1 MRNKRCALVGL
12 LGLLPVYA
20 AAATPGVIQP
30 GQVMTADWF
39 NGVRSAALGALQAST
54 ATNSLGQIILPSV
67 GDVSGATTTWAGSSS
82 SGQPPAISNG
92 TFLNPT
98 MRGGSAVGLDL
109 SKAIVAIVTTGG
121 SPTTLADYLITLVPF
136 ASIGQ
141 PSGVA
146 GLDATGGM
154 NAPVTGDVSGA
165 SATLA
170 DGTKI
175 TLGAYLGSLAT
186 LDELYSDR
194 VGVYPDNFY
203 VAGDA
208 DDTPS
213 FSRAISG
220 LCTYGGGILNIKA
233 RHYQVSSAV
242 VVPCPIQIRGTGWQ
256 SGFAASGS
264 YDYSAAAGSWID
276 VKTDSSTSPISIS
289 GTAANG
295 ASVEDV
301 AFFYAVPGTTTAGV
315 FTPTT
320 QAPTIAVA
328 NVGGDVSIRNVFM
341 PGTYSGVMADNG
353 GRVNIDGLFGQFFN
367 YAYQTDNDYDIT
379 RVNNVQS
386 WVYWSQ
392 DAAVIAWQQLHTNVL
407 RLGRVDIPFIDHI
420 FAFAAWSGIQT
431 FQGANG
437 PANGVSVGTLGC
449 DSTTHCLDI
458 GAAGNTISI
467 ANLREFGQA
476 GISSGVPYSNAT
488 AIAFESA
495 GYGAIQVGNLEARM
509 IDAAPIW
516 SGATSGCSS
525 VRVANLLEDFS
536 ASQESVAHTS
546 VEPTTCAAGG
556 NLSVYL
562 GNTPNVILKA
572 SGQTMVHG
580 GDNAKTY
587 FAAQVQ
593 Q

>member
-1 MRNKRCALVGL
+1 MRRSLFAIAL
-12 LGLLPVYA
+12 LGTTPAMAQTQAARPVEPFSYGLRAGTPSNPFYA
-20 AAATPGVIQP
+20 VMSSVIPSAGAATQ
-30 GQVMTADWF
+30 
-39 NGVRSAALGALQAST
+39 AASPVELFSYGRRVGTENNPLYINMLG
-54 ATNSLGQIILPSV
+54 P
-67 GDVSGATTTWAGSSS
+67 
-82 SGQPPAISNG
+82 
-92 TFLNPT
+92 
-98 MRGGSAVGLDL
+98 
-109 SKAIVAIVTTGG
+109 
-121 SPTTLADYLITLVPF
+121 ITV
-136 ASIGQ
+136 
-141 PSGVA
+141 
-146 GLDATGGM
+146 
-154 NAPVTGDVSGA
+154 PVTGDVSGA
-165 SATLA
+165 TATLT

-175 TLGAYLGSLAT
+175 TLGAYLGTLAT
-186 LDELYSDR
+186 LEELYSDR

-213 FSRAISG
+213 FNRAISA
-220 LCTYGGGILNIKA
+220 LCAYGGGILNIKA

-242 VVPCPIQIRGTGWQ
+242 AVPCPIQIRGTGWQ

-276 VKTDSSTSPISIS
+276 VKTGSSTSPISIS

-301 AFFYAVPGTTTAGV
+301 AFFYAAPGTTTAGV
-315 FTPTT
+315 FAPTT
-320 QAPTIAVA
+320 EAPTIAVA

-341 PGTYSGVMADNG
+341 PGTYSGVMADNA
-353 GRVNIDGLFGQFFN
+353 GRVNIDGLYGQFFN
-367 YAYQTDNDYDIT
+367 YAYQTDNDYDVT
-379 RVNNVQS
+379 RVNNVHS

-392 DAAVIAWQQLHTNVL
+392 DAAVVAWQQLNTKVI

-437 PANGVSVGTLGC
+437 VANGVSVGTLSC
-449 DSTTHCLDI
+449 DSTVHCLDI
-458 GAAGNTISI
+458 GAAANTISI

-572 SGQTMVHG
+572 SGQTMVHSS
-580 GDNAKTY
+580 DNAKTY